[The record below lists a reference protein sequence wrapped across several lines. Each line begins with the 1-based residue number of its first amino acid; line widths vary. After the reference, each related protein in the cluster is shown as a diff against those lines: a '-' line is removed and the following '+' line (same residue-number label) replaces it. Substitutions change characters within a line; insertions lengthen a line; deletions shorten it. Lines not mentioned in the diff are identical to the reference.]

1 MSAEITQPGS
11 NLSDPSRAKSEDSFP
26 RYERIGDYPVE
37 PPVTRDGKPI
47 RVALVYAVCYR
58 FRMPIFRRLSAVP
71 SLQLRLLVGTGVPGT
86 KLSNAPDRSG
96 LDVRI
101 LWTIK
106 KNTVSTGRSA
116 VLFFNPTL
124 PFHLM
129 RFNPDV
135 ILIQGGLLPNNVLAW
150 IYALLFRKPIVWWS
164 LGEVRGRQFR
174 GLSAVYRRMTKW
186 VERRSTAYLGYSS
199 AAIDYFLKEGY
210 PRQRCFNLINV
221 VDTDLVAKQMK
232 ETEHL
237 VPELRERFQL
247 NGQRVLLFVGTLSET
262 KGIDTLIRAYTRLE
276 LLREN
281 TKLLIVGDGPELEK
295 AEQLALEL
303 GVDQR
308 VIFTGAVYENVSAY
322 FQVADLMVLPGTGGL
337 AISEGMAHGLPIIC
351 SIGDGVEVD
360 LVDEGQNGFH
370 VPPLDEQALVD
381 RMTEALSSTE
391 RLKEMGQHSL
401 RIVRE
406 KANISR
412 YLNEMMAGIYC
423 AYEENR
429 R

>member
-11 NLSDPSRAKSEDSFP
+11 DINDPSRTVPDLSLP
-26 RYERIGDYPVE
+26 RYDRLGDYPVQT
-37 PPVTRDGKPI
+37 PALAGNKPI

-58 FRMPIFRRLSAVP
+58 FRLPIFRRLSAIP
-71 SLQLRLLVGTGVPGT
+71 SLQVRILVGTGVPGT

-106 KNTVSTGRSA
+106 KGLVSTGRNA
-116 VLFFNPTL
+116 VLFCNPTL

-135 ILIQGGLLPNNVLAW
+135 ILIQGGLLPNNILTW
-150 IYALLFRKPIVWWS
+150 MYAAVFRKPIVWWS

-174 GLSAVYRRMTKW
+174 GLSAVYRRLTKW
-186 VERRSTAYLGYSS
+186 VERRSTVFLGYSS
-199 AAIDYFLKEGY
+199 AAIDYFLREGY
-210 PRQRCFNLINV
+210 PRERCFNLINV
-221 VDTDLVAKQMK
+221 VDTDLVADQMQA
-232 ETEHL
+232 TEHL
-237 VPELRERFQL
+237 VPELRQKFQL
-247 NGQRVLLFVGTLSET
+247 EGQRVLLFVGTLSET
-262 KGIDTLIRAYTRLE
+262 KGIDTLIRAYARLGQMLE
-276 LLREN
+276 S
-281 TKLLIVGDGPELEK
+281 TKLLIVGDGPERAQ
-295 AEQLALEL
+295 AEQLARDL
-303 GVDQR
+303 GVNGR
-308 VIFTGAVYENVSAY
+308 VIFTGAVYEGVSAY

-370 VPPLDEQALVD
+370 VPPFDEQALVD
-381 RMTEALSSTE
+381 KMTEALRSPE
-391 RLKEMGQHSL
+391 RLQQMGQHSM
-401 RIVRE
+401 RIVRD

-412 YLNEMMAGIYC
+412 YLNEMLAGIYY